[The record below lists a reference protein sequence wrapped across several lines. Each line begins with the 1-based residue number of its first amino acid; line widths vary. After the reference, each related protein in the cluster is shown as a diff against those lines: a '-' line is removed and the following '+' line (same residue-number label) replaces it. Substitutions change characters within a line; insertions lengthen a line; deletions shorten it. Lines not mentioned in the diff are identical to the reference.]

1 MRWAQ
6 EAYDRLM
13 DAQRNRPDP
22 VELKAWEEAQKR
34 EAVNATIKRRLPK
47 VI

>member
-13 DAQRNRPDP
+13 EARRNRPDP
-22 VELKAWEEAQKR
+22 VEMKAWEDAQKR
-34 EAVNATIKRRLPK
+34 SAVNAMIKRRLPK

>member
-13 DAQRNRPDP
+13 EAQRNRPDP
-22 VELKAWEEAQKR
+22 VTQKEWEETQRRKD
-34 EAVNATIKRRLPK
+34 VNASIRRRLPK